1 MFWFSSRFILMT
13 FLLSALAGVITVQK
27 YQIEKLRIER
37 DTAQQNHVEK
47 DIFIQALHQQIRTQ
61 EAAQQ
66 RLQKESAQIRLH
78 QMQREAAIKR
88 TYETR
93 LVHHWAD
100 TRLPESIIRMLQHDT
115 FSGASAYVQHV
126 PHSQPVHIPRRC
138 AHNERGT
145 PSCTRSRQSRVGGM
159 CGASGHDSRLSTAPP
174 RP

>member
-1 MFWFSSRFILMT
+1 MT
-13 FLLSALAGVITVQK
+13 FLLSALASVITVQK

-47 DIFIQALHQQIRTQ
+47 DILIQALHQQVRTQ

-78 QMQREAAIKR
+78 HMQREAAIKR

-93 LVHHWAD
+93 LVRDWAD
-100 TRLPESIIRMLQHDT
+100 THLPDSIIRMLQHDI
-115 FSGASAYVQHV
+115 FIGASAYVQHL
-126 PHSQPVHIPRRC
+126 PHSKPVHTPHQC

-145 PSCTRSRQSRVGGM
+145 PSCTRSRQSCVGGM
-159 CGASGHDSRLSTAPP
+159 CGASRYDSGLPTAPP
-174 RP
+174 RQ